1 MASFTT
7 KALRDILLPIHSN
20 IDTIKDHI
28 LKNGLSSFSTSLF
41 DRLYESDKALHD
53 FFKLMKDRDSNE
65 IVNNRRS
72 NNESEK

>member
-20 IDTIKDHI
+20 IDTIKDRI
-28 LKNGLSSFSTSLF
+28 LENGLTSFSISLF
-41 DRLYESDKALHD
+41 DRLYESDKELHD

-65 IVNNRRS
+65 IVNNRR
-72 NNESEK
+72 

>member
-20 IDTIKDHI
+20 IDMIKDSI
-28 LKNGLSSFSTSLF
+28 LKNGLSSFSTSSF

-65 IVNNRRS
+65 IVNNRR
-72 NNESEK
+72 